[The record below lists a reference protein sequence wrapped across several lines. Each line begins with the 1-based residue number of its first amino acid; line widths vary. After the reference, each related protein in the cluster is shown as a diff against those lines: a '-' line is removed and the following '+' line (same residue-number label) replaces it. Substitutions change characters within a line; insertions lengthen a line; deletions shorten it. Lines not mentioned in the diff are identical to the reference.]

1 MGKKILI
8 VGGVAGGASCAARM
22 RRLDESAEIVMFEKG
37 EYISFANCG
46 LPYYIG
52 DTIKDR
58 ENLIIQT
65 PQKFKDRFNVD
76 VRTNAEVIS
85 INSAEKTIS
94 IRNGGSTYHEHY
106 DALVLSP
113 GTSPIRPPLRGI
125 DSPVVFT
132 LRNIPDTDRIRAYV
146 DSKQARR
153 AVVIGGGF
161 IGLEMAESLRYRG
174 LEVTLVEMLDQV
186 FTPADKEM
194 ASVLHQHLIM
204 NGVRLILGNGVKEIL
219 PTGDTSAEV
228 LLMSGERIPTEL
240 IILAI
245 GVKPDTEF
253 VKKSGIAVGERGT
266 IVVDQHMR
274 TDKPDIYAVGDAV
287 EVVDFISGK
296 KVHVPLA
303 GPANRQG
310 RIAADNIAGIH
321 TVYKNT
327 QGTAICKIFDLTA
340 AVTGLNEKNAIKW
353 GIPYVKSYTH
363 GSSHASYYPGSF
375 PLSIKILFEPKTG
388 KLLGAQVIGKD
399 GIDKRIDV
407 FATALRNG
415 LTVYDLAELELA
427 YAPPYGSAKDPV
439 NIAGFVAQNILEG
452 RMPVFYAED
461 VESIDHAMQQLLDVR
476 SNVEHKQGAI
486 DNSLCIPI
494 DELRT
499 RLHELN
505 TEKEILV
512 YCKVGLRGYLAARIL
527 MQHGF
532 RVRNLSGGYKTYT
545 TMQSVNYDHSYIS
558 TVSEASC
565 SSPTG

>member
-1 MGKKILI
+1 VSKKILI

-65 PQKFKDRFNVD
+65 PQKFKDRFKVD

-85 INSAEKTIS
+85 INPVEKTIS
-94 IRNGGSTYHEHY
+94 VRNGGSTYHEHY

-132 LRNIPDTDRIRAYV
+132 LRNIPDTDRIRPYV

-161 IGLEMAESLRYRG
+161 IGLEMAESLRHRG

-204 NGVRLILGNGVKEIL
+204 NGVRLILGDGVKEIL

-228 LLMSGERIPTEL
+228 FLMSGERIPTEL
-240 IILAI
+240 VILSI

-340 AVTGLNEKNAIKW
+340 AVTGLNEKNAKKW
-353 GIPYVKSYTH
+353 GISYIKSYTH

-375 PLSIKILFEPKTG
+375 PLSIKILFGLKTG

-407 FATALRNG
+407 FATALRHG

-452 RMPVFYAED
+452 RMPVFYAEN
-461 VESIDHAMQQLLDVR
+461 VASIDGSRQQLLDVR
-476 SNVEHKQGAI
+476 TKIEYEQGALE
-486 DNSLCIPI
+486 NAVCIPV
-494 DELRT
+494 DELRS
-499 RLHELN
+499 RIGELDK
-505 TEKEILV
+505 EKEILI
-512 YCKVGLRGYLAARIL
+512 YCQVGLRGYLAARML
-527 MQHGF
+527 MQQGF
-532 RVRNLSGGYKTYT
+532 RVKNLSGGYKTFTDSRRY
-545 TMQSVNYDHSYIS
+545 V
-558 TVSEASC
+558 
-565 SSPTG
+565 

>member
-22 RRLDESAEIVMFEKG
+22 RRLDESADIIMFEKG
-37 EYISFANCG
+37 KYISFANCG

-65 PQKFKDRFNVD
+65 PQKFKNRFNVD

-85 INSAEKTIS
+85 INPAEKTIS
-94 IRNGGSTYHEHY
+94 VRNGESTYTERY

-125 DSPVVFT
+125 DSPIVFT
-132 LRNIPDTDRIRAYV
+132 LRTIPDTDRIRSYV
-146 DSKQARR
+146 DTKQAHRSI
-153 AVVIGGGF
+153 VIGGGF
-161 IGLEMAESLRYRG
+161 IGLEMAENLRHRG

-194 ASVLHQHLIM
+194 ASILHQHLTM
-204 NGVRLILGNGVKEIL
+204 NGVRLILGDGVKEIL
-219 PTGDTSAEV
+219 ATNDTSAEV
-228 LLMSGERIPTEL
+228 LLNSGERIPTEL
-240 IILAI
+240 IILSI

-266 IVVDQHMR
+266 IIVDGHMR
-274 TDKPDIYAVGDAV
+274 TDKPDIFAVGDAV
-287 EVVDFISGK
+287 EVADFISGI

-310 RIAADNIAGIH
+310 RIVADNIAGID

-327 QGTAICKIFDLTA
+327 QGTAICKIFDLTV
-340 AVTGLNEKNAIKW
+340 AVTGLNEKNAKKW
-353 GIPYVKSYTH
+353 GIPFLKSYTH

-375 PLSIKILFEPKTG
+375 PLSIKILFDPKSG
-388 KLLGAQVIGKD
+388 KLLGAQIIGKD
-399 GIDKRIDV
+399 GVDKRIDI
-407 FATALRNG
+407 FATALRHD

-427 YAPPYGSAKDPV
+427 YAPPYGSVKDPV

-461 VESIDHAMQQLLDVR
+461 VKSIDHATQQLLDVR
-476 SNVEHKQGAI
+476 SRFENEQGAI
-486 DNSLCIPI
+486 ENSLCIPV

-499 RLHELN
+499 RLNELN
-505 TEKEILV
+505 SNKEILV
-512 YCKVGLRGYLAARIL
+512 YCQIGLRGYLATRIL
-527 MQHGF
+527 MQQGF
-532 RVRNLSGGYKTYT
+532 HVKNLSGGYKTFID
-545 TMQSVNYDHSYIS
+545 SRR
-558 TVSEASC
+558 
-565 SSPTG
+565 

>member
-1 MGKKILI
+1 MRKKILI

-52 DTIKDR
+52 DTIKER
-58 ENLIIQT
+58 ENLIVQT

-85 INSAEKTIS
+85 VNPAEKTIS
-94 IRNGGSTYHEHY
+94 VRNGKSTYNERY

-161 IGLEMAESLRYRG
+161 IGLEMADSLRHRG

-204 NGVRLILGNGVKEIL
+204 NGVRLILGDGVKEIL

-228 LLMSGERIPTEL
+228 LLNGGERIPTEL
-240 IILAI
+240 VILSI

-253 VKKSGIAVGERGT
+253 VKKSGIAIGERET

-327 QGTAICKIFDLTA
+327 QGTAICKIFDLTV
-340 AVTGLNEKNAIKW
+340 AVTGLNEKNAKKW

-407 FATALRNG
+407 FATALRHG

-461 VESIDHAMQQLLDVR
+461 VASIDGSRQQLLDVR
-476 SNVEHKQGAI
+476 TKTEYEQGALE
-486 DNSLCIPI
+486 NAVCIPV
-494 DELRT
+494 DELRS
-499 RLHELN
+499 RIGELDK
-505 TEKEILV
+505 EKETLI
-512 YCKVGLRGYLAARIL
+512 YCQVGLRGYLATRML
-527 MQHGF
+527 MQQGF
-532 RVRNLSGGYKTYT
+532 RVKNLSGGYKTFTDSRRY
-545 TMQSVNYDHSYIS
+545 V
-558 TVSEASC
+558 
-565 SSPTG
+565 

>member
-22 RRLDESAEIVMFEKG
+22 RRLDESAEIIMFEKG
-37 EYISFANCG
+37 DYISFANCG

-65 PQKFKDRFNVD
+65 PEKFKERFNVD
-76 VRTNAEVIS
+76 VRTNSEVTV
-85 INSAEKTIS
+85 INPVDKTVTV
-94 IRNGGSTYHEHY
+94 RTKESTYGERY

-125 DSPVVFT
+125 HSPIVFT
-132 LRNIPDTDRIRAYV
+132 LRNIPDTDHIRAYV
-146 DSKQARR
+146 DKKLARR
-153 AVVIGGGF
+153 AAVIGGGF
-161 IGLEMAESLRYRG
+161 IGLEMAENLRHRG

-204 NGVRLILGNGVKEIL
+204 NGVRLVLGDGVKEIL
-219 PTGDTSAEV
+219 PTGDTTAEV
-228 LLMSGERIPTEL
+228 LLNSGERIPAEL
-240 IILAI
+240 VILSI

-253 VKKSGIAVGERGT
+253 VKKSGIAVGDRGT
-266 IVVDQHMR
+266 IIVDEHMR

-287 EVVDFISGK
+287 EVVDFITGK

-310 RIAADNIAGIH
+310 RIAADNIAGIDS
-321 TVYKNT
+321 VYKNT

-340 AVTGLNEKNAIKW
+340 AVTGLNEKSAKRW
-353 GIPYVKSYTH
+353 GIPFLKSYTH
-363 GSSHASYYPGSF
+363 GTSHAGYYPGAY
-375 PLSIKILFEPKTG
+375 PLSIKILFDPKSG

-399 GIDKRIDV
+399 GVDKRIDV
-407 FATALRNG
+407 FATALRHG

-439 NIAGFVAQNILEG
+439 NMAGFVAQNILEG
-452 RMPVFYAED
+452 SYA
-461 VESIDHAMQQLLDVR
+461 
-476 SNVEHKQGAI
+476 
-486 DNSLCIPI
+486 CF
-494 DELRT
+494 LR
-499 RLHELN
+499 
-505 TEKEILV
+505 
-512 YCKVGLRGYLAARIL
+512 
-527 MQHGF
+527 
-532 RVRNLSGGYKTYT
+532 
-545 TMQSVNYDHSYIS
+545 
-558 TVSEASC
+558 
-565 SSPTG
+565 

>member
-22 RRLDESAEIVMFEKG
+22 RRLDESAEIIMFEKG

-65 PQKFKDRFNVD
+65 PQKFKNRFNVD

-85 INSAEKTIS
+85 INPAEKTIAV
-94 IRNGGSTYHEHY
+94 RNGESTYTERY

-113 GTSPIRPPLRGI
+113 GASPIRPPLRGI
-125 DSPVVFT
+125 DSPIVFT
-132 LRNIPDTDRIRAYV
+132 LRTIPDTDQISSYV
-146 DSKQARR
+146 DTKQARR
-153 AVVIGGGF
+153 AVIIGGGF
-161 IGLEMAESLRYRG
+161 IGLEMAENLRHRG
-174 LEVTLVEMLDQV
+174 LEITLVEMLDQV

-194 ASVLHQHLIM
+194 ASILHQHLTM
-204 NGVRLILGNGVKEIL
+204 NGVRLILGDGVKEIM
-219 PTGDTSAEV
+219 PTGVTKAEV
-228 LLMSGERIPTEL
+228 LLNSGERIPTEL
-240 IILAI
+240 VIVSI

-253 VKKSGIAVGERGT
+253 VKKSSIAISDRDAI
-266 IVVDQHMR
+266 IVDEHMR
-274 TDKPDIYAVGDAV
+274 TDKPDVYAVGDAV
-287 EVVDFISGK
+287 EVVDFVSAK
-296 KVHVPLA
+296 KVHMPLA

-310 RIAADNIAGIH
+310 RIAADNIAGIN

-327 QGTAICKIFDLTA
+327 QGTAICKIFDLTI
-340 AVTGLNEKNAIKW
+340 AVTGINEKNAKRW
-353 GIPYVKSYTH
+353 EIPFLKSYTH
-363 GSSHASYYPGSF
+363 GSSHASYYPNSF

-399 GIDKRIDV
+399 GVDKRIDI
-407 FATALRNG
+407 FATALRHG

-461 VESIDHAMQQLLDVR
+461 VASIDHATQQILDVR
-476 SNVEHKQGAI
+476 STVEHKQGAI

-494 DELRT
+494 DELRA
-499 RLHELN
+499 RLNELN
-505 TEKEILV
+505 IEKEILV
-512 YCKVGLRGYLAARIL
+512 YCQVGLRGYLATRIL
-527 MQHGF
+527 AQHGF
-532 RVRNLSGGYKTYT
+532 HVKNLSGGYKTFFD
-545 TMQSVNYDHSYIS
+545 SRRNV
-558 TVSEASC
+558 
-565 SSPTG
+565 